1 MFGIGWSELLLIL
14 VIALLV
20 LGPTKLPEVAKGL
33 GKGLREF
40 KKALSE
46 IESEEPQRPKDA
58 VYSKEENPPAPADK
72 DKAP

>member
-14 VIALLV
+14 VVALLV

-40 KKALSE
+40 KKALNE
-46 IESEEPQRPKDA
+46 IESEEQPKPKDA
-58 VYSKEENPPAPADK
+58 AYSKEETPPPPADK
-72 DKAP
+72 DKAL